1 MLKVLIIDDE
11 ALARARVRQM
21 LSNNDSVEVL
31 AECQSG
37 AEAIDMIHDKRPD
50 LIYLDIQLSD
60 MTGFDVLEAIPKQM
74 MPMVIFVTAF
84 DEYAIK
90 AFDVFSFDYL
100 LKPLNEERFALSLE
114 KAIDT
119 FRRMSYG

>member
-1 MLKVLIIDDE
+1 MVKVIIVDDE
-11 ALARARVRQM
+11 LLARRRIRELLVK
-21 LSNNDSVEVL
+21 NPSVKIV

-37 AEAIDMIHDKRPD
+37 TDAIDSILQHNPD
-50 LIYLDIQLSD
+50 LVYLDIQLID
-60 MTGFDVLEAIPKQM
+60 MTGFDVLEAIPKQH

-100 LKPLNEERFALSLE
+100 LKPFKAERFYLSLE
-114 KAIDT
+114 KA
-119 FRRMSYG
+119 MEQLQPA